1 MKGSGRAPASSPV
14 PTLADLVPRP
24 MVDEELLWFF
34 NAEDGD
40 FASSSNFGR
49 LLSSVAD
56 DGEWRTPE
64 DHDRAMRR
72 HRVIRSHLKSI
83 PDHDAGVL
91 QCAYAPRPWPILLTK
106 ECRRLTGIVVR
117 LSCTRAT
124 WPVERPEQLATDA
137 ENASRLC
144 AMLRTRND
152 DSSRALR
159 NLRREAEIE
168 FAHALGAYT
177 LARRGRPW
185 RLP

>member
-1 MKGSGRAPASSPV
+1 MLGQADHHGE
-14 PTLADLVPRP
+14 LAV
-24 MVDEELLWFF
+24 
-34 NAEDGD
+34 
-40 FASSSNFGR
+40 
-49 LLSSVAD
+49 
-56 DGEWRTPE
+56 T
-64 DHDRAMRR
+64 RR
-72 HRVIRSHLKSI
+72 HRAIRSHQKRI